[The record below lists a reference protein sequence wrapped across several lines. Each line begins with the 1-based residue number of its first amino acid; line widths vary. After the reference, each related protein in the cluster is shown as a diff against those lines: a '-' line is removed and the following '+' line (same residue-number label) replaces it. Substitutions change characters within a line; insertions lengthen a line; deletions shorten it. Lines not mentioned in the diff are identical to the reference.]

1 MPSRK
6 ARDLML
12 AVTVIAGILFVWAVL
27 SHRLARWSVT
37 APIAMM
43 AAGIAMTSGSDPP
56 LRFDFDTAGFEHAV
70 EVVLALLLFVDATEV
85 PGGVIRREKGIV
97 ARLLGGAL
105 PLTLCLAFLTAYAFF
120 PDQPGWILAVLAT
133 VVVPLDLAPTAAVVR
148 DKRIPARLRD
158 VLNVEGGLNDG
169 ILSPVFLLCL
179 AAAVESRTRSADYAE
194 ALLDAVASAAWAVA
208 VGSVIG
214 YVAGWLLRR
223 SWASGWAQ
231 HAATRLGVLTV
242 PVAAYTLSSALGGN
256 GFVASFVAGVCIAPA
271 MRHLPGD
278 AVRMTDDLVA
288 LMCLALWFVFGQT
301 VNEVF
306 WDGFHLSVILYAL
319 VSVVLVRAIPVL
331 LMLRGTGLPPHD
343 KLFLGWMGPRGV
355 TSIVF
360 GLLAAVELPAQSAD
374 FIARVMVMTVT
385 LSILLHGLS
394 AEPLGRAYARRTGS
408 RTDDPARPGT

>member
-1 MPSRK
+1 
-6 ARDLML
+6 ML

-43 AAGIAMTSGSDPP
+43 AAGIAMTGGSDPP
-56 LRFDFDTAGFEHAV
+56 LRFEFDTAGFEHAV

-85 PGGVIRREKGIV
+85 PGGVIRRERGIV

-120 PDQPGWILAVLAT
+120 PEQPGWVLAVLAT

-148 DKRIPARLRD
+148 DRRIPARLRD

-169 ILSPVFLLCL
+169 IVSPVFLLCL
-179 AAAVESRTRSADYAE
+179 AAAVESRTRSADYTE
-194 ALLDAVASAAWAVA
+194 ALLNAVASAGWAVA
-208 VGSVIG
+208 VGSVVG

-223 SWASGWAQ
+223 SWASGWTQ

-271 MRHLPGD
+271 MRHLPAD

-288 LMCLALWFVFGQT
+288 LMSLALWFVFGQI

-319 VSVVLVRAIPVL
+319 VSVALVRAIPVL
-331 LMLRGTGLPPHD
+331 LVLTGTGLPPRD
-343 KLFLGWMGPRGV
+343 KLFLGWLGPRGV

-360 GLLAAVELPAQSAD
+360 GLLAAVELPAHSAE
-374 FIARVMVMTVT
+374 FIARVMVMTVM

-394 AEPLGRAYARRTGS
+394 AEPIGRAYARLPGV

>member
-1 MPSRK
+1 
-6 ARDLML
+6 ML
-12 AVTVIAGILFVWAVL
+12 AVTVIAGILFTWAVL
-27 SHRLARWSVT
+27 SHRLARWSIT

-43 AAGIAMTSGSDPP
+43 AAGIAMTGGSDPP
-56 LRFDFDTAGFEHAV
+56 LRFEFDTAGFEHAV
-70 EVVLALLLFVDATEV
+70 EVVLALLLFVDAIEI

-105 PLTLCLAFLTAYAFF
+105 PLTLVFAFLTAYVFF
-120 PDQPGWILAVLAT
+120 PEQPGWTLAVLAT

-169 ILSPVFLLCL
+169 IVSPAFLLCT

-194 ALLDAVASAAWAVA
+194 ALLGAVEAAAWAVGA
-208 VGSVIG
+208 GSVIG

-223 SWASGWAQ
+223 SWASGWTQ

-271 MRHLPGD
+271 MRHLPAD
-278 AVRMTDDLVA
+278 AVQMTDDLVA
-288 LMCLALWFVFGQT
+288 LMSLALWFVFGQI

-319 VSVVLVRAIPVL
+319 VAVILARTIPVMVVLT
-331 LMLRGTGLPPHD
+331 GTGMALSD
-343 KLFLGWMGPRGV
+343 KLFLGWLGPRGV

-360 GLLAAVELPAQSAD
+360 GLLAAIELPTHGAD
-374 FIARVMVMTVT
+374 FIALVMVMTVM

-394 AEPLGRAYARRTGS
+394 AEPIGRAYARNPRL
-408 RTDDPARPGT
+408 RTDAPARSGT